1 MNCAQCGD
9 CYSTHDFSPK
19 SHPLTTR
26 PRPLPNMNRVPCIMT
41 MPLCIAGKDAK
52 TARRRRKRHEMASRA
67 ADEELAEITLEQQ
80 VLKEM
85 SAKSQKQQQHN
96 SDKEPSKTEP
106 EPVPVHA
113 PVPAPVHV
121 PVHAPVH
128 APVPAYVMVPAPLP
142 SSLKPGT
149 SKQAMSL
156 SIADMISALEEV
168 SRFI

>member
-1 MNCAQCGD
+1 MHCGVA
-9 CYSTHDFSPK
+9 CNWCVSPHIGLILISDLK
-19 SHPLTTR
+19 
-26 PRPLPNMNRVPCIMT
+26 RVPHKINP
-41 MPLCIAGKDAK
+41 PLCTSGKDAK

-85 SAKSQKQQQHN
+85 SAKSQKQQQQN
-96 SDKEPSKTEP
+96 SDKEPAKTEP
-106 EPVPVHA
+106 EP
-113 PVPAPVHV
+113 V

-168 SRFI
+168 SHFI